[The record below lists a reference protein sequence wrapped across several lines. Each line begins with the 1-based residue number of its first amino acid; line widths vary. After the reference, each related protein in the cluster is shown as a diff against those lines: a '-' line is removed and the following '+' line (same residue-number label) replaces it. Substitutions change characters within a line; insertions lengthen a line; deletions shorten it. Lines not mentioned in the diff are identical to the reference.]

1 MNTLQIQI
9 TKSSNKFENNPWPRE
24 VLTQDPTWNRAKS
37 HFPLNSD
44 IIYIKVLIHLK
55 QKA

>member
-24 VLTQDPTWNRAKS
+24 VLTQDPIWNRAKS
-37 HFPLNSD
+37 LFPLNSD

-55 QKA
+55 